1 MHGVVCI
8 KNLIDFNQN
17 IKNNLN
23 NFLRNNFEL
32 DCLIKN
38 LDFFLDKKNW
48 ITSYMF
54 KDFLKKNNDSYF
66 FYLEEDQ
73 EKYSKYLDLCKYEL
87 DLNTDF
93 ISFKL
98 DDEFNNIKGCKIV
111 KNTID
116 KFLIID
122 LVLYFIKLNKMYLY
136 KNNVYIKIKNSKISF
151 EKKGLIKEIL
161 YDNFSENVVS
171 FFLSKFK
178 IHFNNFD
185 FYYLIKNFLHLTEN
199 NILKIMEV
207 SSNKIDLNFSILE
220 FLDGIYS
227 IKHNRFIPN
236 EHLNNINKIENI
248 KLATTKYYNKTFKH
262 TKKPKK
268 WINDIKK
275 ALTIDQNFNEE
286 MDDNFT
292 ELCCYIAN
300 IFHKS
305 FIYFSKKRVLY
316 IKGESNTRKSTL
328 IAKPLIGFFGIENV
342 GFINYSSNFK
352 FQDLIG
358 KKLGIFDEF
367 KYEPKMIQEY
377 LKLFSGEVTISDQ
390 KYSHNHKTI
399 EDLPIIII
407 SNNTIDEKNQTLKKA
422 IDNRIFEIEF
432 KKNLIENENL
442 NKTNINEEIDKTLK
456 KEEAS
461 IIVYC
466 NEIFFKKKYK
476 NKQRSKIKYEKVI
489 NDILKNTINK
499 DHSKE
504 IIQKIELE

>member
-1 MHGVVCI
+1 
-8 KNLIDFNQN
+8 
-17 IKNNLN
+17 
-23 NFLRNNFEL
+23 
-32 DCLIKN
+32 
-38 LDFFLDKKNW
+38 
-48 ITSYMF
+48 MF

-268 WINDIKK
+268 
-275 ALTIDQNFNEE
+275 
-286 MDDNFT
+286 
-292 ELCCYIAN
+292 
-300 IFHKS
+300 
-305 FIYFSKKRVLY
+305 
-316 IKGESNTRKSTL
+316 
-328 IAKPLIGFFGIENV
+328 
-342 GFINYSSNFK
+342 
-352 FQDLIG
+352 
-358 KKLGIFDEF
+358 
-367 KYEPKMIQEY
+367 
-377 LKLFSGEVTISDQ
+377 
-390 KYSHNHKTI
+390 
-399 EDLPIIII
+399 
-407 SNNTIDEKNQTLKKA
+407 
-422 IDNRIFEIEF
+422 
-432 KKNLIENENL
+432 
-442 NKTNINEEIDKTLK
+442 
-456 KEEAS
+456 
-461 IIVYC
+461 
-466 NEIFFKKKYK
+466 
-476 NKQRSKIKYEKVI
+476 
-489 NDILKNTINK
+489 
-499 DHSKE
+499 
-504 IIQKIELE
+504 

>member
-1 MHGVVCI
+1 
-8 KNLIDFNQN
+8 
-17 IKNNLN
+17 
-23 NFLRNNFEL
+23 
-32 DCLIKN
+32 
-38 LDFFLDKKNW
+38 
-48 ITSYMF
+48 
-54 KDFLKKNNDSYF
+54 
-66 FYLEEDQ
+66 
-73 EKYSKYLDLCKYEL
+73 
-87 DLNTDF
+87 
-93 ISFKL
+93 
-98 DDEFNNIKGCKIV
+98 
-111 KNTID
+111 
-116 KFLIID
+116 
-122 LVLYFIKLNKMYLY
+122 
-136 KNNVYIKIKNSKISF
+136 
-151 EKKGLIKEIL
+151 
-161 YDNFSENVVS
+161 
-171 FFLSKFK
+171 
-178 IHFNNFD
+178 
-185 FYYLIKNFLHLTEN
+185 
-199 NILKIMEV
+199 
-207 SSNKIDLNFSILE
+207 
-220 FLDGIYS
+220 
-227 IKHNRFIPN
+227 
-236 EHLNNINKIENI
+236 
-248 KLATTKYYNKTFKH
+248 
-262 TKKPKK
+262 
-268 WINDIKK
+268 
-275 ALTIDQNFNEE
+275 
-286 MDDNFT
+286 
-292 ELCCYIAN
+292 
-300 IFHKS
+300 
-305 FIYFSKKRVLY
+305 VLY